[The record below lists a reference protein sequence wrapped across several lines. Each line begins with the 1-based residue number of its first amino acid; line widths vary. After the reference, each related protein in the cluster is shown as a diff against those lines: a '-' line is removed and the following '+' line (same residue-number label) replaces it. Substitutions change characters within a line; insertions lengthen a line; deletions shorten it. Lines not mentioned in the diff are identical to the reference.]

1 VIWHYHKQP
10 RVYFDVVV
18 QVADDKDF
26 ATNVKTVFNNDL
38 DNSAGLGVGKDL
50 HYIETNEGKLI
61 DAKGVKARYVR
72 LYSNGNASNDLNHY
86 IEVEV
91 YGKHCSH
98 QPKLVPLEIKLPKPL
113 FISEPRYRNVPNLEK
128 PLGKP
133 RPPFLVP
140 AGTRN
145 VALRKTVYSTDKA
158 PVIGKIEKV
167 TDGRKEGT
175 QSDFVEF
182 HPGLQSVTIDLG
194 RRYAIYAI
202 LLWHNTR
209 HLWVYYDVVVQVADD
224 PDFAA
229 NVRTL
234 FNNDGDNSAGL
245 GEGKDKH
252 YVETNEGKLI
262 DAHGVKARYVR
273 LYSDGNSANEYNHY
287 TEVEVYANP

>member
-1 VIWHYHKQP
+1 MKSPTI
-10 RVYFDVVV
+10 
-18 QVADDKDF
+18 
-26 ATNVKTVFNNDL
+26 
-38 DNSAGLGVGKDL
+38 
-50 HYIETNEGKLI
+50 KLI
-61 DAKGVKARYVR
+61 VIGMVTVA
-72 LYSNGNASNDLNHY
+72 ASCG
-86 IEVEV
+86 I
-91 YGKHCSH
+91 HCSH

-145 VALRKTVYSTDKA
+145 VALGKTVYSTDKA

-175 QSDFVEF
+175 QRDFVELN
-182 HPGLQSVTIDLG
+182 PGLQSVTIDLG
-194 RRYAIYAI
+194 RRYAVYAI

-234 FNNDGDNSAGL
+234 FNNDVDNSAGL
-245 GEGKDKH
+245 GAGKDMH

-287 TEVEVYANP
+287 TEVEVYGKPIKKELTID